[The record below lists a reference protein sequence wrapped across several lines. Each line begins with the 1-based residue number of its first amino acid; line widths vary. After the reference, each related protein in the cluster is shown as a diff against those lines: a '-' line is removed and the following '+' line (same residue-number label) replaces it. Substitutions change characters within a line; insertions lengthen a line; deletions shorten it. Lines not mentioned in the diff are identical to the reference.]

1 MDKYD
6 SLRTRLGL
14 YEAHKEVTRG
24 HEDPPNRWQSIGQN
38 AHEEVPSI
46 FGIGRN
52 PQNLEGSLRPIHSC
66 KETRSRDRGNI
77 QKVVPRVQQARVLP
91 TQAAFQVQKLHLNKL
106 TIRESLWNARQS
118 RFISYPQMPNMRLQ
132 TPISQSWNTNLVLR
146 IIIFQSRNTN
156 PLLFI
161 IICQSRNTNLVPRII
176 ICHFVNLEV
185 LILYFVLSN
194 LQVKLSKLP
203 SCKSKSQIYKV
214 QVPNVRMY

>member
-66 KETRSRDRGNI
+66 KETTSATY
-77 QKVVPRVQQARVLP
+77 PRTLP
-91 TQAAFQVQKLHLNKL
+91 
-106 TIRESLWNARQS
+106 I
-118 RFISYPQMPNMRLQ
+118 
-132 TPISQSWNTNLVLR
+132 
-146 IIIFQSRNTN
+146 
-156 PLLFI
+156 
-161 IICQSRNTNLVPRII
+161 
-176 ICHFVNLEV
+176 
-185 LILYFVLSN
+185 LSN
-194 LQVKLSKLP
+194 LHLD
-203 SCKSKSQIYKV
+203 
-214 QVPNVRMY
+214 